1 MKHIVIGTAGHID
14 HGKTA
19 IIKALS
25 GFEGDTTNQ
34 EKSRGITINL
44 SFSSMQNEEK
54 NIAFIDVPGHE
65 KLIKNMI
72 AGAFGFDACL
82 FVIDV
87 NEGIMPQSIEHL
99 EILNLLEVGNI
110 VISLSKCDLATQEV
124 IDKQILDITNFM
136 EKYKNI
142 KIQSI
147 IATSIYDVAS
157 IDKLKKELFL
167 VEKVQK
173 KSNGLFRYYIDRSFN
188 LPGIGSVFTGTILDG
203 EVKIGDKIFLTDY
216 EKEVIIK
223 NIQVHDED
231 VQRAFTS
238 QRVAINI
245 KNTKI
250 PIKKNM
256 LFSKKGYLRGFYII
270 DVFFQSIT
278 DKVINHN
285 SEITFYIGTKKLE
298 AKILLFDNNQ
308 SLKSGF
314 ARVEFKEKVFSVYNE
329 AFIISVSNRIIAG
342 GHILNPINEPIKKKK
357 KIELLR
363 ALQASNFKEVFSI
376 LINAHKKGF
385 GLISSNQRFG
395 LNHNEALDIA
405 KDIEDIFI
413 DKPNLVIYPLSTQE
427 YLEEIILGIYTKN
440 QFALLSA
447 KSIAFKIKWATENI
461 INHCLESLVKKNIIV
476 LENGIYKNVNLKID
490 DIDNLIQDKIY
501 DILLKSENSPQAPYN
516 IYDDLDIDRLKG
528 DNALK
533 KLTSSKK
540 VTRLAHNLFVANVNL
555 TKLMGELREII
566 KKETYLDISIF
577 KKHYDL
583 SRKYII
589 SYLEHL
595 DKYGDIVSDGRKR
608 EILKNV

>member
-25 GFEGDTTNQ
+25 GFEGDSSNQ
-34 EKSRGITINL
+34 EKERGITINL
-44 SFSSMQNEEK
+44 SFSSIQNEQK

-87 NEGIMPQSIEHL
+87 NEGIMPQSVEHL
-99 EILNLLEVGNI
+99 EILNLLGVRHI
-110 VISLSKCDLATQEV
+110 VISLNKCDLATQEI
-124 IDKQILDITNFM
+124 IDKQILDIRNFM
-136 EKYKNI
+136 KKYTNI
-142 KIQSI
+142 EITGV
-147 IATSIYDVAS
+147 IATSIYDKSS
-157 IDKLKKELFL
+157 IDALKKELFL
-167 VEKVQK
+167 IEKVQK
-173 KSNGLFRYYIDRSFN
+173 KSNSLFRYYIDRSFN
-188 LPGIGSVFTGTILDG
+188 LSGVGSVFTGTILDG
-203 EVKIGDKIFLTDY
+203 EIKVGDKIFLTDY

-223 NIQVHDED
+223 NLQVHDKNVD
-231 VQRAFTS
+231 IAFPS

-256 LFSKKGYLRGFYII
+256 LFSKKGFLRGFYFI
-270 DVFFQSIT
+270 DVFFQSISG
-278 DKVINHN
+278 KKIKHN
-285 SEITFYIGTKKLE
+285 SNIIFYIGTKKLE
-298 AKILLFDNNQ
+298 AKILLFDNEQNVQ
-308 SLKSGF
+308 SAF
-314 ARVEFKEKVFSVYNE
+314 ARIEFKEKVFSVYYE
-329 AFIISVSNRIIAG
+329 TFIISISNRVIAG
-342 GHILNPINEPIKKKK
+342 GKVLNPINDPIKKKK
-357 KIELLR
+357 KIKLLEF
-363 ALQASNFKEVFSI
+363 LQVANFKEVFKI
-376 LINAHKKGF
+376 LIDSHKKGF
-385 GLISSNQRFG
+385 GLISSHQRFG

-405 KDIEDIFI
+405 QDIDDIFI
-413 DKPNLVIYPLSTQE
+413 DKANLVIYPLSTQKD
-427 YLEEIILGIYTKN
+427 LEEMILAIYTKN

-447 KSIAFKIKWATENI
+447 KSIAFKIKWASESI
-461 INHCLESLVKKNIIV
+461 IQYCLESLAKKNLIM
-476 LENGIYKNVNLKID
+476 EESGIYRNTNINID
-490 DIDNLIQDKIY
+490 DIDNLIQNKIY
-501 DILLKSENSPQAPYN
+501 DILLKSDNAPQAPYN

-555 TKLMGELREII
+555 SKLMGELRGII
-566 KKETYLDISIF
+566 KEEGYLDISIF

-595 DKYGDIVSDGRKR
+595 DKYGDIVSNGLKR
-608 EILKNV
+608 ELFKNV